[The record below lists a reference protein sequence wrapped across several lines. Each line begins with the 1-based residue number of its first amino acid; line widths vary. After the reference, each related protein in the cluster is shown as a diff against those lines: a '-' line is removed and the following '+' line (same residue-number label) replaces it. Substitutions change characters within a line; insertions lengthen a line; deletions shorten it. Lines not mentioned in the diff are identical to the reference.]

1 MKAFMCKKTGKET
14 ESLQHQVPAMR
25 YDYHLTRRRFAS
37 GLALTALGF
46 TIGRLFG
53 EDKKSPSVVLIIG
66 DSMALCGF
74 GKRLDGKFRKSD
86 HPKVFTYM
94 ACGTN
99 PLSWTKIHPYTN
111 VRTVC
116 GLWTLESQ
124 EDGSVKEF
132 QDTYGMSR
140 GRKPSPH
147 PVPKLEDLL
156 EAIHPDLL
164 IVQLGNN
171 LLDLPMGNKGNP
183 GGVFD
188 PYIRPFLDIA
198 TPKVGRVVW
207 VTPPV
212 SGSISKEKQ
221 DQLVQHIQ
229 SYPAKN
235 LSVIDSRNLLTYPY
249 SHLQADKQHF
259 MGKDMDLWADKVF
272 DAILIGPPTPVA
284 SMPAISAA
292 PVSTPAPRPKKK
304 KLIKVRA
311 LLEKITPPFSKE
323 ETAPYYKCLVEEIY
337 KVVSSSEKS
346 LNNQR
351 IAVLRIY
358 LSNEKRLRL
367 GGAHSPRSKNL
378 KLVPLEDSL
387 LATWKCRR
395 DARYVELS
403 QFVSADD
410 DYKVSSSVE

>member
-1 MKAFMCKKTGKET
+1 
-14 ESLQHQVPAMR
+14 
-25 YDYHLTRRRFAS
+25 
-37 GLALTALGF
+37 
-46 TIGRLFG
+46 
-53 EDKKSPSVVLIIG
+53 
-66 DSMALCGF
+66 
-74 GKRLDGKFRKSD
+74 
-86 HPKVFTYM
+86 M

-111 VRTVC
+111 VRTPC
-116 GLWTLESQ
+116 GLWTIESQ
-124 EDGSVKEF
+124 QDGSVKDFE
-132 QDTYGMSR
+132 DTYGMTH
-140 GRKPSPH
+140 GHKPAAH

-198 TPKVGRVVW
+198 TPRVGRVVW

-272 DAILIGPPTPVA
+272 DTISNGPSNPVA
-284 SMPAISAA
+284 PMLPITPA
-292 PVSTPAPRPKKK
+292 PVSTPTPRPKRKN
-304 KLIKVRA
+304 LIKVRA
-311 LLEKITPPFSKE
+311 LLEEITPPFSKE

-346 LNNQR
+346 LINQR

-358 LSNEKRLRL
+358 LSNEKRMRL
-367 GGAHSPRSKNL
+367 GRGHSWRSKNL

-395 DARYVELS
+395 DARYVELA
-403 QFVSADD
+403 QFVTADD
-410 DYKVSSSVE
+410 DSKVSSSLE